1 MNMKKLI
8 IALFVS
14 SITVAAFA
22 QNNTTVAPKMPVD
35 SVTKKITYTDV
46 VQQQGIKDTL
56 YNRALHW
63 CNIFFKNPQ
72 EVTKVRDKESGKVEG
87 ISRFKVY
94 NLPLKDGTKPDG
106 GVVQFTFTIDC
117 KENKYRYKITDMNMK
132 SVSYQPLEKWMNKKD
147 ALYTPQWDDYLTQV
161 DKYMQ
166 DFIKSLKKGM
176 TEAKKA
182 NDNW

>member
-1 MNMKKLI
+1 MKKRILAFI
-8 IALFVS
+8 IS
-14 SITVAAFA
+14 SYTVAAIA
-22 QNNTTVAPKMPVD
+22 QNTTTTATPKIPID
-35 SVTKKITYTDV
+35 SVTKKITYTEV
-46 VQQQGIKDTL
+46 VQQPGSRDTL

-87 ISRFKVY
+87 ISRFKLY
-94 NLPLKDGTKPDG
+94 NAPSKDGTKTDG
-106 GVVQFTFTIDC
+106 GVVQFTFTIEC

-132 SVSYQPLEKWMNKKD
+132 SVSYQPLEKWLNKKD
-147 ALYTPQWDDYLTQV
+147 PYYTPQWDDYLAQV

-166 DFIKSLKKGM
+166 DFVKSLKKGM
-176 TEAKKA
+176 TEAKKV